1 MSSWQV
7 GGVNDTEYSAI
18 CVGYI
23 GPVLLLQ
30 NIIANV
36 CHEFNNNHVIFKTIQ
51 FIGFVRL

>member
-23 GPVLLLQ
+23 GPVFV
-30 NIIANV
+30 IAKYNS
-36 CHEFNNNHVIFKTIQ
+36 
-51 FIGFVRL
+51 